1 MVIPKMGGHP
11 PTHFFPSLDSAE
23 LKRANKG
30 EQGFSLLPTSVKLPA
45 VTLPDEHVT
54 RAAMNRWQWIE
65 VLSIRKFIPIYRVS
79 GGVRIPQASLF
90 VYCQARSMKKIRQEY
105 PSL

>member
-11 PTHFFPSLDSAE
+11 PTHFFPSLDLAE

-45 VTLPDEHVT
+45 VTLLQLKILP
-54 RAAMNRWQWIE
+54 NWK
-65 VLSIRKFIPIYRVS
+65 SRK
-79 GGVRIPQASLF
+79 
-90 VYCQARSMKKIRQEY
+90 
-105 PSL
+105 